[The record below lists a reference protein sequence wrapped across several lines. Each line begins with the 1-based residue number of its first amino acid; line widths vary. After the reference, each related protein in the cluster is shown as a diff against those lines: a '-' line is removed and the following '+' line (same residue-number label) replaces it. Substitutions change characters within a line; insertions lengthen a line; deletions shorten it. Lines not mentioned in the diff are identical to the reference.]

1 MSESRS
7 NSPVPAKHPFR
18 RKGRGTDGLFKAF
31 FAGNAGLTI
40 VILVLII
47 VFLVREGAGFFP
59 SYRNEL
65 EQYRKAGLEF
75 VDIARKD
82 LTAHEQM
89 SSLLNRGYYAQV
101 NAACRSEFLRSQEAT
116 SVVGYVEEVV
126 SPARSA
132 LERVKERAG
141 EEGVP
146 AELQDSLSKKY
157 EVLLADALA
166 GRRGDGIPATPH
178 LSDQER
184 GALLAELGEREPLSF
199 DDPALIGTL
208 AEELAAK
215 QAEAAEPLVDFRA
228 TINEFS
234 SASSDLDDLIYET
247 GDIVKVTKE
256 AAVLHEIEVT
266 KRATLLDAANDT
278 SDPEERSQLIAD
290 AEASVTT
297 EPVDYE
303 SALAPVLGR
312 MGDFAAANAKLAAA
326 IETIN
331 SKLPTDLGDEK
342 ANRYLKTFRKAEGE
356 YKKEISDTMAKM
368 EGWKYNAPVGLGTTI
383 MGFITG
389 RDWITGGEWQD
400 FYGIV
405 PLFVGSFIIAAIALI
420 LAIPLGVGA
429 AVYTNQ
435 LASRRQQNFIKPTI
449 EFLQAIP
456 SVVLGFLGI
465 AVLGTLLQ
473 ETSMRDSFSWVP
485 GFPIQQRLNMF
496 TAGCLLGLMAIP
508 TIFSL
513 SEDALNNV
521 PSAFAEASDALGA
534 SKLQTVFRVVCPAAV
549 SGILAAVLLGL
560 GRVIG
565 ETMVVL
571 LVAGNRIEIP
581 DFTEG
586 IGVFF
591 QPAHTLTG
599 IIAQELGEVPF
610 GSVHYRAL
618 FVVGMVLF
626 FIVLAINWSAQRL
639 LHKFRIGQD

>member
-1 MSESRS
+1 MPD
-7 NSPVPAKHPFR
+7 SPTPTSVPADHPFR
-18 RKGRGTDGLFKAF
+18 RKGRSTDGLFRAF

-59 SYRNEL
+59 DYRKEL
-65 EQYRKAGLEF
+65 VLYRKAGLEF
-75 VDIARKD
+75 VDLSRKD

-89 SSLLNRGYYAQV
+89 SSLLNRAYYAQV
-101 NAACRSEFLRSQEAT
+101 NAACRTEFQRSQEVSAVI
-116 SVVGYVEEVV
+116 SYVSDAVA
-126 SPARSA
+126 PAQSA
-132 LERVKERAG
+132 LERVQERAG

-146 AELQDSLSKKY
+146 KELQDSLSAKY
-157 EVLLADALA
+157 KELLAAALA
-166 GRRGDGIPATPH
+166 GKPGEGLPPTPH
-178 LSDQER
+178 LSSEER
-184 GALLAELGEREPLSF
+184 RQLLSELEARDPLSS
-199 DDPALIGTL
+199 DDPPLVVALQEQL
-208 AEELAAK
+208 SAK
-215 QAEAAEPLVDFRA
+215 QEQASAPLADFRA
-228 TINEFS
+228 AIDAFAD
-234 SASSDLDDLIYET
+234 ASLDLDTLVAET
-247 GDIVKVTKE
+247 GDTVKATKE
-256 AAVLHEIEVT
+256 AATLHEIEIE
-266 KRATLLDAANDT
+266 KRATLLKAAASAKT
-278 SDPEERSQLIAD
+278 EEAKAQFET
-290 AEASVTT
+290 EARESVTT
-297 EPVDYE
+297 EPVE
-303 SALAPVLGR
+303 FKTALQPVLDR
-312 MGDFAAANAKLAAA
+312 TPDFKAANAALAAA
-326 IETIN
+326 LAEVQR
-331 SKLPTDLGDEK
+331 KLPASLEDPK
-342 ANRYLKTFRKAEGE
+342 AGRYLSAFRKAAGE
-356 YKKEISDTMAKM
+356 YERELSDTVPAMAA
-368 EGWKYNAPVGLGTTI
+368 WKHDAPVGLGSTI

-405 PLFVGSFIIAAIALI
+405 PLFTGSLLIAVIALS

-429 AVYTNQ
+429 AIYTNQ
-435 LASRRQQNFIKPTI
+435 LAGPGEQKFIKPTI

-465 AVLGTLLQ
+465 AVLGTILQ
-473 ETSMRDSFSWVP
+473 ETSMKDAFSWVP

-534 SKLQTVFRVVCPAAV
+534 SKLQTIFRVVLPAAI

-586 IGVFF
+586 LGVFF

-618 FVVGMVLF
+618 FVVGMILF
-626 FIVLAINWSAQRL
+626 AIVLSINWTAQRL
-639 LHKFRIGQD
+639 LHKFRIGHD

>member
-1 MSESRS
+1 MPDPSQP
-7 NSPVPAKHPFR
+7 SPVPAGHPFR

-47 VFLVREGAGFFP
+47 AFLVREGAGFFP
-59 SYRNEL
+59 DYRKEL
-65 EQYRKAGLEF
+65 ELYRKAGLEF
-75 VDIARKD
+75 VDLARED

-89 SSLLNRGYYAQV
+89 SSLLNRAYFAQV
-101 NAACRSEFLRSQEAT
+101 NAACRREFQRSQEAGA
-116 SVVGYVEEVV
+116 VAGYVGDIVA
-126 SPARSA
+126 PARSA
-132 LERVKERAG
+132 LQRVRDEAG
-141 EEGVP
+141 EAEIP
-146 AELQDSLSKKY
+146 ADLQASLSAKY
-157 EVLLADALA
+157 RDLLAEALA
-166 GRRGDGIPATPH
+166 GRRGKGLPSTPH
-178 LSDQER
+178 LDADER
-184 GALLAELGEREPLSF
+184 RDLLAALEARDPLSG
-199 DDPALIGTL
+199 DDPPLIAALR
-208 AEELAAK
+208 EQLAAR
-215 QAEAAEPLVDFRA
+215 QTEAAAPLAGFRA
-228 TINEFS
+228 AIDAFAD
-234 SASSDLDDLIYET
+234 ASWDLDDLISET
-247 GDIVKVTKE
+247 GNTVKATKE
-256 AAVLHEIEVT
+256 AAVLHQIET
-266 KRATLLDAANDT
+266 TRRATLLEAAAKTKNAN
-278 SDPEERSQLIAD
+278 ERARLQAD
-290 AEASVTT
+290 AEISVTT
-297 EPVDYE
+297 EPVDFDTALQPALDRLPAFRE
-303 SALAPVLGR
+303 ANAALATALDTVLGALP
-312 MGDFAAANAKLAAA
+312 DKL
-326 IETIN
+326 E
-331 SKLPTDLGDEK
+331 DDK
-342 ANRYLKTFRKAEGE
+342 ANRYLATFRKAADT
-356 YKKEISDTMAKM
+356 YSKELAGTIPEM
-368 EGWKYNAPVGLGTTI
+368 EAWTNDKPVGLASTI
-383 MGFITG
+383 KGFITG
-389 RDWITGGEWQD
+389 RDWITGGGWQD

-405 PLFVGSFIIAAIALI
+405 PLFVGSLIISVIALT

-435 LASRRQQNFIKPTI
+435 LAGRREQNFIKPTI

-473 ETSMRDSFSWVP
+473 ETSMKDAFSWVP

-508 TIFSL
+508 TIFTL

-534 SKLQTVFRVVCPAAV
+534 SKLQTIFRVVFPAAI
-549 SGILAAVLLGL
+549 SGIIAAVLLGL

-571 LVAGNRIEIP
+571 LVAGNSIKIP

-586 IGVFF
+586 LGVFF

-626 FIVLAINWSAQRL
+626 VIVLGINWTAQRL
-639 LHKFRIGQD
+639 LHKFRISHD

>member
-1 MSESRS
+1 MSDSS
-7 NSPVPAKHPFR
+7 SSSTVPAGHPFR

-31 FAGNAGLTI
+31 FAGNAGLTV

-59 SYRNEL
+59 AYRGEL
-65 EQYRKAGLEF
+65 ELYRKAGLEF

-89 SSLLNRGYYAQV
+89 SSLLNRAYYAQV
-101 NAACRSEFLRSQEAT
+101 NAACRREFQRSQEAT
-116 SVVGYVEEVV
+116 QVVGYIDDAVA
-126 SPARSA
+126 PPRSA
-132 LERVKERAG
+132 LERVTEGAG
-141 EEGVP
+141 EEGAP
-146 AELQDSLSKKY
+146 AELLKSLNARYQS
-157 EVLLADALA
+157 LLADALA
-166 GRRGDGIPATPH
+166 GRPGKGLPPTPH
-178 LSDQER
+178 LSDEER
-184 GALLAELGEREPLSF
+184 AGLLQELGAREPLST
-199 DDPALIGTL
+199 DEPALVIAL
-208 AEELAAK
+208 QEQLAAK
-215 QAEAAEPLVDFRA
+215 QADASEPLAGFRE
-228 TINEFS
+228 TINAFA
-234 SASSDLDDLIYET
+234 SASEDLDNLIYET
-247 GDIVKVTKE
+247 GESVKATKE
-256 AAVLHEIEVT
+256 AATLHEIEVT
-266 KRATLLDAANDT
+266 KRDTLLAAVPGT
-278 SDPEERSQLIAD
+278 KGAEERAQLEAD
-290 AEASVTT
+290 AKAAVTT
-297 EPVDYE
+297 EPVDYRA
-303 SALAPVLGR
+303 ALQPVLGR
-312 MGDFAAANAKLAAA
+312 MGEFEAANARLAAA
-326 IETIN
+326 LGEV
-331 SKLPTDLGDEK
+331 KAALPSDLADEK
-342 ANRYLKTFRKAEGE
+342 AQRYLATFRKAEDE
-356 YKKEISDTMAKM
+356 YGRELADTMPKM
-368 EGWKYNAPVGLGTTI
+368 QAWDFEKPVGLGATI
-383 MGFITG
+383 SGFITG

-405 PLFVGSFIIAAIALI
+405 PLFVGSLIIALI
-420 LAIPLGVGA
+420 ALSLAIPLGVGA
-429 AVYTNQ
+429 AIYTNQ
-435 LASRRQQNFIKPTI
+435 LAGGRQQRFIKPTI

-473 ETSMRDSFSWVP
+473 ETSMKDSFAWVP
-485 GFPIQQRLNMF
+485 GFPIEQRLNMF

-534 SKLQTVFRVVCPAAV
+534 SKLQTVFRVVCPAAI

-586 IGVFF
+586 LGVFF

-639 LHKFRIGQD
+639 LHRFRIGQD

>member
-1 MSESRS
+1 MPD
-7 NSPVPAKHPFR
+7 SPTPTSVPADHPFR
-18 RKGRGTDGLFKAF
+18 RKGRGTDGLFRAF

-59 SYRNEL
+59 DYRKEL
-65 EQYRKAGLEF
+65 ELYRKAGLEF
-75 VDIARKD
+75 VDLSRKD

-89 SSLLNRGYYAQV
+89 SSLLNRAYYAQV
-101 NAACRSEFLRSQEAT
+101 NAACRTEFQRSQEA
-116 SVVGYVEEVV
+116 SAVISYVTDAVA
-126 SPARSA
+126 PAQSA
-132 LERVKERAG
+132 LERVQERAG

-146 AELQDSLSKKY
+146 KELQDSLSSKY
-157 EVLLADALA
+157 KELLAAALA
-166 GRRGDGIPATPH
+166 GKPGEGLPPTPH
-178 LSDQER
+178 LSAEER
-184 GALLAELGEREPLSF
+184 RELLAALEARDPLSS
-199 DDPALIGTL
+199 DDPPLVLALQEQL
-208 AEELAAK
+208 SAK
-215 QAEAAEPLVDFRA
+215 QEQASAPLADFRA
-228 TINEFS
+228 AIDAFAD
-234 SASSDLDDLIYET
+234 ASLDLDTLVAET
-247 GDIVKVTKE
+247 GDTVKATKE
-256 AAVLHEIEVT
+256 AATLHAIET
-266 KRATLLDAANDT
+266 EKRATLLKAAA
-278 SDPEERSQLIAD
+278 SAKSAD
-290 AEASVTT
+290 AKAQFETEAREAVTT
-297 EPVDYE
+297 EPVDFQA
-303 SALAPVLGR
+303 ALQPLLARSPE
-312 MGDFAAANAKLAAA
+312 FQAANATLAAA
-326 IETIN
+326 LAEIQR
-331 SKLPTDLGDEK
+331 KLPPALEDPK
-342 ANRYLKTFRKAEGE
+342 AARYLSAFRKAAAE
-356 YKKEISDTMAKM
+356 YERELSDTVPAMAA
-368 EGWKYNAPVGLGTTI
+368 WKHDAAVGLGSTI

-405 PLFVGSFIIAAIALI
+405 PLFTGSLLIAVIALS

-429 AVYTNQ
+429 AIYTNQ
-435 LASRRQQNFIKPTI
+435 LAGPGEQKFIKPTI

-465 AVLGTLLQ
+465 AVLGTILQ
-473 ETSMRDSFSWVP
+473 ETSMKDAFSWVP

-534 SKLQTVFRVVCPAAV
+534 SKLQTIFRVVLPAAI

-586 IGVFF
+586 LGVFF

-618 FVVGMVLF
+618 FVVGMLLF
-626 FIVLAINWSAQRL
+626 AIVLAINWTAQRL
-639 LHKFRIGQD
+639 LHKFRIGHD

>member
-1 MSESRS
+1 MPD
-7 NSPVPAKHPFR
+7 SPFPPSIPRDHPFR
-18 RKGRGTDGLFKAF
+18 RKSRGTDGLFQAF

-59 SYRNEL
+59 DYRKEL
-65 EQYRKAGLEF
+65 ELYRRAGLEF
-75 VDIARKD
+75 VDISRRD

-89 SSLLNRGYYAQV
+89 SSLLNRAYYAQV
-101 NAACRSEFLRSQEAT
+101 NSACRVEFSRSQEAAA
-116 SVVGYVEEVV
+116 VV
-126 SPARSA
+126 SHIGDALAPAVSA
-132 LERVKERAG
+132 LERVQERAG

-146 AELQDSLSKKY
+146 PELQASLLAKY
-157 EVLLADALA
+157 KELLADALA
-166 GRRGDGIPATPH
+166 GRTAKGLPPTPH
-178 LSDQER
+178 LSAEER
-184 GALLAELGEREPLSF
+184 RTLLSEIEARDALST
-199 DDPALIGTL
+199 DDPPFVAKLQEQL
-208 AEELAAK
+208 MARQAA
-215 QAEAAEPLVDFRA
+215 AAEPLAGFRA
-228 TINEFS
+228 AIDAFAD
-234 SASSDLDDLIYET
+234 ASLDLDTLVAET
-247 GDIVKVTKE
+247 GDTVKAVKE
-256 AAVLHEIEVT
+256 AAVLHAIET
-266 KRATLLDAANDT
+266 GKRESLLAAARQADDAA
-278 SDPEERSQLIAD
+278 ERAQFED
-290 AEASVTT
+290 EAREAVTT
-297 EPVDYE
+297 EPVSFDE
-303 SALAPVLGR
+303 ALRPVLDRGAELR
-312 MGDFAAANAKLAAA
+312 KANAALIAAAAE
-326 IETIN
+326 IE
-331 SKLPTDLGDEK
+331 SKLPTKLEDPK
-342 ANRYLKTFRKAEGE
+342 ADRSLAAFRKALPE
-356 YKKEISDTMAKM
+356 YSRELADTVRAM
-368 EGWKYNAPVGLGTTI
+368 EAWRNDTPVGLASTAF
-383 MGFITG
+383 GFITG
-389 RDWITGGEWQD
+389 REWITGGDWQD
-400 FYGIV
+400 FYGIM
-405 PLFVGSFIIAAIALI
+405 PLFAGSLLIAVIALS

-429 AVYTNQ
+429 AIYTNQ
-435 LASRRQQNFIKPTI
+435 LAGRREQRFIKPTI

-473 ETSMRDSFSWVP
+473 ESSMKDLFSWVP

-508 TIFSL
+508 TIFTL

-534 SKLQTVFRVVCPAAV
+534 SRLQTIFRVVLPAAL

-586 IGVFF
+586 LGVFF

-618 FVVGMVLF
+618 FVVGMLLF
-626 FIVLAINWSAQRL
+626 SIVLGINWTAQRL
-639 LHKFRIGQD
+639 LHKFRIGHD

>member
-1 MSESRS
+1 MPD
-7 NSPVPAKHPFR
+7 SPLPSTVPVDHPFR
-18 RKGRGTDGLFKAF
+18 RKGRGTDGLFRAF

-59 SYRNEL
+59 DYRKEL
-65 EQYRKAGLEF
+65 ELYRRSGLEF
-75 VDIARKD
+75 VDISRAD

-89 SSLLNRGYYAQV
+89 SSLLNRSYYAQV
-101 NAACRSEFLRSQEAT
+101 NSACRTEFLRSQEAAA
-116 SVVGYVEEVV
+116 VV
-126 SPARSA
+126 SYIGDSVTPAIGA
-132 LERVKERAG
+132 LQRVQERAG

-146 AELQDSLSKKY
+146 QELQASLLEKY
-157 EVLLADALA
+157 KALLTDALA
-166 GRRGDGIPATPH
+166 GRPGDGLPATPH
-178 LSDQER
+178 LSAEER
-184 GALLAELGEREPLSF
+184 RTLLAEIEARDPLST
-199 DDPALIGTL
+199 DDPPFVAKLQEQL
-208 AEELAAK
+208 MARQAA
-215 QAEAAEPLVDFRA
+215 AAEPLAAFRA
-228 TINEFS
+228 AIDAFAD
-234 SASSDLDDLIYET
+234 ASFDLDTMVAET
-247 GDIVKVTKE
+247 GDQVKATKE
-256 AAVLHEIEVT
+256 AAVLHEIETT
-266 KRATLLDAANDT
+266 KRETLLKAA
-278 SDPEERSQLIAD
+278 SKAGKAEEREQFEVEARD
-290 AEASVTT
+290 AVTT
-297 EPVDYE
+297 EPVDFQA
-303 SALAPVLGR
+303 ALKPVLDRRPELGE
-312 MGDFAAANAKLAAA
+312 ANAALIAAVA
-326 IETIN
+326 EVDG
-331 SKLPTDLGDEK
+331 KLPPRLDDPK
-342 ANRYLKTFRKAEGE
+342 AERYLTAFRKALPE
-356 YKKEISDTMAKM
+356 YSRELADTVPAMSA
-368 EGWKYNAPVGLGTTI
+368 WRNDVAVGLGSTVF
-383 MGFITG
+383 GFITG

-405 PLFVGSFIIAAIALI
+405 PLFTGSLLIAVIALS

-429 AVYTNQ
+429 AIYTNQ
-435 LASRRQQNFIKPTI
+435 LAGRREQRFIKPTI

-465 AVLGTLLQ
+465 AVLGTILQ
-473 ETSMRDSFSWVP
+473 ETSMKDAFSWVP

-508 TIFSL
+508 TIFTL

-534 SKLQTVFRVVCPAAV
+534 SRLQTIFRVVIPAAI

-586 IGVFF
+586 LGVFF

-618 FVVGMVLF
+618 FVVGMLLF
-626 FIVLAINWSAQRL
+626 AIVLGINWTAQRM
-639 LHKFRIGQD
+639 LHKFRIGHE